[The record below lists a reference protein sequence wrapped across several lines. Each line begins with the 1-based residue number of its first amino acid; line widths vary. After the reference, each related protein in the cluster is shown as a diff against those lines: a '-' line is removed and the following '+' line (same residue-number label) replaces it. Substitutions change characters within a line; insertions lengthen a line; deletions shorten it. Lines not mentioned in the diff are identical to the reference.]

1 VTAPSCFEVTADF
14 GIPIGLAGR
23 TKVEIRR
30 GQMGL
35 AGLTKGIRLSAI
47 WSKYGLIVVGN
58 IVFFI
63 LVYFISYRPHNEESR
78 ASELLSMAQSAET
91 QERKETAVDL
101 YEKILA
107 DYAATRSAVTARE
120 RLPILKKSL
129 SKKEKPLLPPP
140 PRCEEIDIEEML
152 RKGPAVYIATY
163 VAKHFHQFP
172 KDRAKLIEVISKYLK
187 MSLEWQ
193 GVPLKQ
199 LKGESE
205 FQNAFFQK
213 QFFTVQPRC
222 KMASDW
228 IYDDF
233 SVENANFFSWHHAT
247 LKLVVSQGGER
258 AEEIQR
264 AETIASGGRVDMLEF
279 RVRSSG
285 GPLTCHI
292 EVKSDEG
299 SVKVTEEI

>member
-1 VTAPSCFEVTADF
+1 L
-14 GIPIGLAGR
+14 I
-23 TKVEIRR
+23 
-30 GQMGL
+30 
-35 AGLTKGIRLSAI
+35 KGFRFSSI
-47 WSKYGLIVVGN
+47 WSKYGLIVVGK
-58 IVFFI
+58 IVFFV
-63 LVYFISYRPHNEESR
+63 LLYFFSYRPHNEENR
-78 ASELLSMAQSAET
+78 AAEFLSLAQSAET

-107 DYAATRSAVTARE
+107 DYASTRSAVTAKE

-129 SKKEKPLLPPP
+129 SKKDEPLLPPP

-187 MSLEWQ
+187 MSMEWQ

-205 FQNAFFQK
+205 FQTEFFIK
-213 QFFTVQPRC
+213 QFFTVRPRC

-233 SVENANFFSWHHAT
+233 SVENANFFPWRNAT
-247 LKLVVSQGGER
+247 LKLVVSQGGEK
-258 AEEIQR
+258 AEQILR

-285 GPLTCHI
+285 GPVTCHI

-299 SVKVTEEI
+299 TVKVSEEI